1 VRFAARL
8 RFTMDDSLLTAGKT
22 ESVRKALAQKVA
34 RERVGSEID
43 LMLRSQDPVGAM
55 RLIANMNLTSTV
67 FPVPAIFEEN
77 RELYNSIFDDGL
89 HLLTVTHDHL
99 CDCKI
104 TTPIWCEKGRVS
116 EASANG
122 VDDIVLIQDDEA
134 RRLLWYAAL
143 LKPLRDHY
151 TKLGVIA
158 SKQAGMREGRK
169 KKTRGVIMKLLVD
182 ELKRPVQDAK
192 AVALVIKTAD
202 DLTGLLNSGCAFAA
216 TSCLLNEIRVVS
228 NNKNGENT
236 VICSMGERR
245 IDSDIEDDPEWLQA
259 MEYRK
264 LVAKVLS
271 RAGPLWRAAMVLSLS
286 EQLAKMEDDTL
297 AYTIEGDVV
306 SFSPRNLW
314 SLHAKQIINF
324 SRHSF
329 TNSSMNL
336 KENREKEYFCNTIIS
351 QHRSYS
357 WVL

>member
-1 VRFAARL
+1 
-8 RFTMDDSLLTAGKT
+8 
-22 ESVRKALAQKVA
+22 
-34 RERVGSEID
+34 
-43 LMLRSQDPVGAM
+43 
-55 RLIANMNLTSTV
+55 
-67 FPVPAIFEEN
+67 
-77 RELYNSIFDDGL
+77 
-89 HLLTVTHDHL
+89 
-99 CDCKI
+99 
-104 TTPIWCEKGRVS
+104 
-116 EASANG
+116 
-122 VDDIVLIQDDEA
+122 
-134 RRLLWYAAL
+134 
-143 LKPLRDHY
+143 
-151 TKLGVIA
+151 
-158 SKQAGMREGRK
+158 
-169 KKTRGVIMKLLVD
+169 
-182 ELKRPVQDAK
+182 
-192 AVALVIKTAD
+192 LVIKTAD